1 MPFAYPT
8 LMDAAPAISTVVD
21 ILKSNELATRAKD
34 FAQAAWTVQ
43 GVVQAEI
50 FGRSNVFGAT
60 EAEIAEALPD
70 AEVVATLEEAGKNI
84 EGIPTVVLIA
94 LAKFLLKKLFS

>member
-50 FGRSNVFGAT
+50 FGRSNVFGA
-60 EAEIAEALPD
+60 ADGEIAALPD
-70 AEVVATLEEAGKNI
+70 ADAVATLEAAGKDI
-84 EGIPTVVLIA
+84 EGMPTIVLIA